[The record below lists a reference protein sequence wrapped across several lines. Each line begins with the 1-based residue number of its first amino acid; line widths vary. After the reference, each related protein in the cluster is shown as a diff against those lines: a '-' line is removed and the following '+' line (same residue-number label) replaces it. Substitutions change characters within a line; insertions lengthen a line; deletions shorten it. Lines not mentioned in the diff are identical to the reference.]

1 MTDKHAILM
10 GEIRYAERLTQRTA
24 RLYRRAATFC
34 TFLAVVGGSGVI
46 SSLADQVPA
55 WVSLAGVALLAVA
68 GAAALAVRPLEK
80 AVINEADMRKYSAL
94 RTQGLAMSEAE
105 LDAALQKARE
115 SDAAEVELLRDV
127 AFNDLLVEI
136 GREEMLQPLSA
147 AQKLLGAM
155 A

>member
-1 MTDKHAILM
+1 
-10 GEIRYAERLTQRTA
+10 
-24 RLYRRAATFC
+24 
-34 TFLAVVGGSGVI
+34 
-46 SSLADQVPA
+46 VPA